1 MKKGVTPIRLISIFI
16 IFAAVIFIGRLYVL
30 QVFKHNE
37 YVQIAS
43 KQYQKQ
49 GGFFD
54 RGSIYFI
61 DKDNNR
67 ISAATVKSVYTLAI
81 NPKLLVDKVDAY
93 NKINSILP
101 IDKTDFLAHASKPND
116 SYEEISKLIPTD
128 VGDKIKAL
136 NITGVILADQNTRFY
151 PGGTE
156 AAHVLGFVAYKGNT
170 LSGRYGLES
179 QYDPVLERTSEN
191 LYANFF
197 VEIFSNIKSGI
208 TTDNNSEGDIVT
220 TIEPN
225 VQSAFENTLKK
236 VQDQWHSDETSGIII
251 DPKTGEILAM
261 ASFPNF
267 DPNNFSAEKSVSV
280 FTNPLVQRVR
290 EMGSIIKAVTMA
302 SGIDAGV
309 VTASTTYDDKGSVTY
324 DGKTVYNFDKKGRG
338 VINMQRVLSESLNTG
353 ASFVMSKLG
362 TKRFTD
368 YFTKF
373 GLEEKTGIDLPSEAD
388 DLVSNL
394 KSPRTIEYATASFGQ
409 GIALTPV
416 ATARALSVIANG
428 GMLIQPH
435 VVKEIDPTEGIAY
448 DPSAGYKQTRVI
460 SESASK
466 QTTDMLVNIVDN
478 ALQNG
483 KAKNPHY
490 SIAAK
495 TGTAQMAA
503 PGGGYYPDRYLHSF
517 FGYFPAYNPRFL
529 VLMYTVYPK
538 GAGYAASTLAQ
549 PFLDL
554 SKFLINYYSIP
565 PDR

>member
-1 MKKGVTPIRLISIFI
+1 MKKWLTPIRLISILI
-16 IFAAVIFIGRLYVL
+16 IFGALIFIGKLYIIQVL
-30 QVFKHNE
+30 RHSE
-37 YVQIAS
+37 YVQIAN
-43 KQYQKQ
+43 KQYQKP

-54 RGSIYFI
+54 RGSIYFD
-61 DKDNNR
+61 DKDGNK
-67 ISAATVKSVYTLAI
+67 ISAATVKSGYILAV
-81 NPKLLVDKVDAY
+81 NPKQIVDATDAY
-93 NKINSILP
+93 NKIGAIFPL
-101 IDKTDFLAHASKPND
+101 DKVNFLAHATKLND
-116 SYEEISKLIPTD
+116 TYEEIQKQIPTD
-128 VGDKIKAL
+128 SGDKIRDLK
-136 NITGVILADQNTRFY
+136 IKGVILADQNTRFY
-151 PGGTE
+151 PGGSE
-156 AAHVLGFVAYKGNT
+156 AAHVLGYVGYKGNNFT
-170 LSGRYGLES
+170 GIYGLES
-179 QYDPVLERTSEN
+179 QYNSVLQRTSES

-208 TTDNNSEGDIVT
+208 TSGNNLEGDLVT

-236 VQDQWHSDETSGIII
+236 VQSQWSSEETSGIIM

-261 ASFPNF
+261 ASVPNF
-267 DPNNFSAEKSVSV
+267 DPNNFSQVSSVSV
-280 FTNPLVQRVR
+280 YTNPLVQRVR

-309 VTASTTYDDKGSVTY
+309 VTASTTYNDKGSVTY

-362 TKRFTD
+362 TAKFAD
-368 YFTKF
+368 YFTRF
-373 GLEEKTGIDLPSEAD
+373 GLEEKTGIDLPSEAS
-388 DLVSNL
+388 DLISNL

-428 GMLIQPH
+428 GMLIKPH
-435 VVKEIDPTEGIAY
+435 IVKEIDPIEGLKY
-448 DPSAGYKQTRVI
+448 DPSSSYKPVRVI
-460 SESASK
+460 SAEAAK
-466 QTTDMLVNIVDN
+466 QTTDMLVYIVDN
-478 ALQNG
+478 NLQNG

-490 SIAAK
+490 AIAAK

-517 FGYFPAYNPRFL
+517 FGFFPAYNPKFL

-538 GAGYAASTLAQ
+538 GAGYAASTMAQ

-554 SKFLINYYSIP
+554 SKFLINYYSLP

>member
-1 MKKGVTPIRLISIFI
+1 MRKWFTPIRLISILI
-16 IFAAVIFIGRLYVL
+16 IFGALVFIGKLYIL
-30 QVFKHNE
+30 QVLRHNE
-37 YVQIAS
+37 YVSIAT
-43 KQYQKQ
+43 KQYQKP

-54 RGSIYFI
+54 RGSIYFE
-61 DKDNNR
+61 DKDNNK
-67 ISAATVKSVYTLAI
+67 ISAATVKSVYILAI
-81 NPKLLVDKVDAY
+81 NPKLIVDKVDAY
-93 NKINSILP
+93 NKISAIFPL
-101 IDKTDFLAHASKPND
+101 DKTSFLAHASKPND
-116 SYEEISKLIPTD
+116 TYEEIAKLVPTD

-151 PGGTE
+151 PGGSE
-156 AAHVLGFVAYKGNT
+156 ASHVLGLVAYKGNDF
-170 LSGRYGLES
+170 SGRYGLEA
-179 QYDPVLERTSEN
+179 QYDSVLERTSES

-208 TTDNNSEGDIVT
+208 TSGNNSEGDIVT

-236 VQDQWHSDETSGIII
+236 VQDQWHSDETSGLIM

-267 DPNNFSAEKSVSV
+267 DPNNFSQVSSVSV

-290 EMGSIIKAVTMA
+290 EMGSIMKAVTMA

-309 VTASTTYDDKGSVTY
+309 VTASTTYNDKGSVTF
-324 DGKTVYNFDKKGRG
+324 DNKTVYNFDKKGRG

-353 ASFVMSKLG
+353 AAFVMTKLG
-362 TKRFTD
+362 TKKFAD

-428 GMLIQPH
+428 GMLVEPH
-435 VVKEIDPTEGIAY
+435 VVKEIDPIEGIAY
-448 DPSAGYKQTRVI
+448 DPSSSYKQTRVI
-460 SESASK
+460 SADAAK
-466 QTTDMLVNIVDN
+466 QTTDMLVYIVDN
-478 ALQNG
+478 NLQNG
-483 KAKNPHY
+483 AAKNPHY
-490 SIAAK
+490 AVAAK

-517 FGYFPAYNPRFL
+517 FGFFPAYNPKFL

-554 SKFLINYYSIP
+554 SKFLINYYSLQ

>member
-1 MKKGVTPIRLISIFI
+1 MKKWLTPIRLISIVI
-16 IFAAVIFIGRLYVL
+16 IFGALIFIGKLYVI
-30 QVFKHNE
+30 QVLRHSE
-37 YVQIAS
+37 YVQIAT
-43 KQYQKQ
+43 KQYQKP

-54 RGSIYFI
+54 RGSIYFV
-61 DKDNNR
+61 DKDGNK
-67 ISAATVKSVYTLAI
+67 ISAATVKSGYILAV
-81 NPKLLVDKVDAY
+81 NPKLIVDATDAY
-93 NKINSILP
+93 NKISSVFPL
-101 IDKTDFLAHASKPND
+101 DKANFLAHATKLND
-116 SYEEISKLIPTD
+116 TYEEIQKQIPTD
-128 VGDKIKAL
+128 VGDKIRDLK
-136 NITGVILADQNTRFY
+136 IKGVILADQNTRFY
-151 PGGTE
+151 PGGSE
-156 AAHVLGFVAYKGNT
+156 AAHVLGYVGYKGNDFT
-170 LSGRYGLES
+170 GIYGLES
-179 QYDPVLERTSEN
+179 QYNSVLQRTSES

-208 TTDNNSEGDIVT
+208 TSGNNAEGDLVT

-236 VQDQWHSDETSGIII
+236 VQTQWSSEETSGIIM

-267 DPNNFSAEKSVSV
+267 DPNNFSQVPSISVY
-280 FTNPLVQRVR
+280 TNPLVQRVR

-309 VTASTTYDDKGSVTY
+309 VTASTTYNDKGSVTF

-362 TKRFTD
+362 TSKFAD
-368 YFTKF
+368 YFTRF
-373 GLEEKTGIDLPSEAD
+373 GLEEKTGIDLPSEAS
-388 DLVSNL
+388 DLISNL

-428 GMLIQPH
+428 GMLIKPH
-435 VVKEIDPTEGIAY
+435 IVKEIDPIEGLKY
-448 DPSAGYKQTRVI
+448 DPSASYKPVRVI
-460 SESASK
+460 SAEAAK
-466 QTTDMLVNIVDN
+466 QTTDMLVYIVDN
-478 ALQNG
+478 NLQNG

-490 SIAAK
+490 AIAAK

-517 FGYFPAYNPRFL
+517 FGFFPAYNPKFL

-538 GAGYAASTLAQ
+538 GAGYAASTMAQ

-554 SKFLINYYSIP
+554 SKFLINYYSLP